1 MRITIAFL
9 ITLCVVH
16 NATGSEVDVPVLR
29 GSQMYESPPPVAVQP
44 GPVFVREPN
53 RFLQQGIFFDF
64 GARYWFSTGTL
75 SKDLSGGP
83 STVSRLTYKNLTAHS
98 LEVFG
103 SIKQVDA
110 LFVKWNAGLGKITAG
125 SLIDEDFPPVV
136 PVYSRTTSDQGDGS
150 LGFATIDLGYNFV
163 GWTNFQMGG
172 FIGYNFLRETVNA
185 VGCAQQAGSPDVCVS
200 PIATSTLGIT
210 ERADWSS
217 FRVGLA
223 VDWFPLNRLKLSG
236 NFAWVPFTALTGV
249 DSHAL
254 RPVLAGGI
262 PESAHGSGVQLD
274 ALASYAF
281 TDSFNLGLGV
291 RYWYLRAN
299 GGADFTAPPVGGF
312 IQPESFKSQRF
323 GIFLQGAY
331 SFGVP
336 GKMHR
341 PQWISCC

>member
-1 MRITIAFL
+1 M
-9 ITLCVVH
+9 TLCIVQ
-16 NATGSEVDVPVLR
+16 NATGAEVEVPVLR
-29 GSQMYESPPPVAVQP
+29 GSQTYEPAPPVAVQP
-44 GPVFVREPN
+44 GPVFVRQTN
-53 RFLQQGIFFDF
+53 RFLQQGIFLEF
-64 GARYWFSTGTL
+64 GTRYWFSTGTL
-75 SKDLSGGP
+75 SKDLSGIGNAGV
-83 STVSRLTYKNLTAHS
+83 VSRLTYKNLTAHS
-98 LEVFG
+98 LELFG

-110 LFVKWNAGLGKITAG
+110 LFLKWNAGFGKIVSG
-125 SLIDEDFPPVV
+125 SLIDEDFSLPVPPFATAF
-136 PVYSRTTSDQGDGS
+136 SRTTSDQGDGS
-150 LGFATIDLGYNFV
+150 LSFATLDLGYNFV

-185 VGCAQQAGSPDVCVS
+185 VGCAQQAGSPDVCVP

-217 FRVGLA
+217 FRVGVA

-236 NFAWVPFTALTGV
+236 NFAWVPFTALTGT

-254 RPVLAGGI
+254 RPDLPGNI
-262 PESAHGSGVQLD
+262 PESAHGHGVQLD

-281 TDSFNLGLGV
+281 TDSFNLGLGL

-299 GGADFTAPPVGGF
+299 GGADFTPVGGF

-323 GIFLQGAY
+323 GVFLQGAY
-331 SFGVP
+331 TFGVP

-341 PQWISCC
+341 PQWLSCC